1 MNRPRWWYTGIAG
14 FALATGCGQP
24 RPVSLESV
32 QVTQVKAQDVLR
44 VVHQPGAKAVLV
56 NMWATWCGPC
66 REEFPNI
73 VKLARRYQA
82 HGLRVVLVSTDAENE
97 LAEVKRFLAKQ
108 GVDFPSYLKAEKDQE
123 FINGIDPLWS
133 GALPATFIYDGGG
146 KLKRFWE
153 GGASYAEF
161 EQKVLGV
168 LNE

>member
-1 MNRPRWWYTGIAG
+1 MS
-14 FALATGCGQP
+14 CGQP
-24 RPVSLESV
+24 PPVPLESV
-32 QVTQVKAQDVLR
+32 QVTPVKAQDVMR

-82 HGLRVVLVSTDAENE
+82 RGLRVVFVSADAEDK
-97 LAEVKRFLAKQ
+97 LADVKRFLAKQ

-123 FINGIDPLWS
+123 FINGIDPRWS

-146 KLKRFWE
+146 KLRDFWE
-153 GGASYAEF
+153 GSASYGEF
-161 EQKVLGV
+161 ERKILEILKG
-168 LNE
+168 